1 MARMKAKRLYIPG
14 SCKDKRTSAT
24 SRPRKVYVIKKRIRW
39 LLCTGEDGRGYTDH
53 QGQDHFPRTCL
64 QAFEILKMTIFDR
77 LNSKKT
83 KSQLRWSAE
92 LTENKKIDVQRLK
105 VTGL

>member
-1 MARMKAKRLYIPG
+1 
-14 SCKDKRTSAT
+14 
-24 SRPRKVYVIKKRIRW
+24 V
-39 LLCTGEDGRGYTDH
+39 
-53 QGQDHFPRTCL
+53 
-64 QAFEILKMTIFDR
+64 ILKMTIFDR